1 MSSSTWTRP
10 AVASSAGPVRTALW
24 RAVEAQHV
32 ASTMRL
38 TDRAA
43 EQTIIEEILERS
55 KPPLPADTAGLDYL
69 LFTPFRYPPSD
80 RGSRFRAVT
89 DPGVFYG
96 AKEPRTACAEL
107 GYWRWRF
114 VMDSEALR
122 KTGIGP
128 VPHTV
133 FQAAID
139 TRGAHLTRK
148 PFVRDR
154 RKWTARDDYTTT
166 QAFARVAREAE
177 IGAILYESVRDPEKG
192 LCLAVLR
199 ADAFSPKSPLLQQ
212 PWMLKVS
219 SDEVVWGGGGD
230 GFVFHFR

>member
-1 MSSSTWTRP
+1 
-10 AVASSAGPVRTALW
+10 
-24 RAVEAQHV
+24 
-32 ASTMRL
+32 MRL
-38 TDRAA
+38 TDREA
-43 EQTIIEEILERS
+43 EQIVIEEILEES

-69 LFTPFRYPPSD
+69 LFTPFRYPPFD

-89 DPGVFYG
+89 DPGVLYG
-96 AKEPRTACAEL
+96 ANETRTACAEL

-128 VPHTV
+128 MPHTL

-139 TRGAHLTRK
+139 TRGVDLTQN

-154 RKWTARDDYTTT
+154 GKWTARDDYTAT
-166 QAFARVAREAE
+166 QTFARVARKAE

-192 LCLAVLR
+192 LCIAVLR
-199 ADAFSPKSPLLQQ
+199 ADAFSPKSRLAEQS
-212 PWMLKVS
+212 WMLKVS
-219 SDEVVWGGGGD
+219 SEEVVWGRGGD
-230 GFVFHFR
+230 RFVFHFR